1 MWFLPRLAVSER
13 RLSQKPC
20 KSRECVGWC
29 GFADRLKGAWGRI
42 VARELSE
49 ICGEPRRSEVS
60 LLGWIK
66 FVSGPK
72 WGRPLWKCFRDLGL
86 FVMKGLELFV
96 EAIIFRS
103 RWLLAPFFLGLIV
116 ATIALMLKFFKELSH
131 LVLDLFGMNGSEV
144 IISILSLV
152 DTTLI
157 AVLLFII
164 ILSGYESFVSKID
177 FNDHEDRPAWMG
189 KVGFSELK
197 LKLIGAIV
205 AISAVE
211 LLKVFIQMDLYDPVD
226 IAWKIGIHMAFVLS
240 GVLFALTDFIN
251 ARKA

>member
-1 MWFLPRLAVSER
+1 
-13 RLSQKPC
+13 
-20 KSRECVGWC
+20 
-29 GFADRLKGAWGRI
+29 
-42 VARELSE
+42 
-49 ICGEPRRSEVS
+49 
-60 LLGWIK
+60 
-66 FVSGPK
+66 
-72 WGRPLWKCFRDLGL
+72 
-86 FVMKGLELFV
+86 MKALELFV

-103 RWLLAPFFLGLIV
+103 RWLLAPFFLGLVI
-116 ATIALMLKFFKELSH
+116 ATGALMVKFFKELSH
-131 LVLDLFGMNGSEV
+131 LVLDLFGMSGSEV
-144 IISILSLV
+144 IITILTLV

-177 FNDHEDRPAWMG
+177 FKGHEDRPVWMG

-197 LKLIGAIV
+197 LKLISAIV

-211 LLKVFIQMDLYDPVD
+211 LLKVFIQMDSYEPVE

-251 ARKA
+251 SRKG

>member
-1 MWFLPRLAVSER
+1 
-13 RLSQKPC
+13 
-20 KSRECVGWC
+20 
-29 GFADRLKGAWGRI
+29 
-42 VARELSE
+42 
-49 ICGEPRRSEVS
+49 
-60 LLGWIK
+60 
-66 FVSGPK
+66 
-72 WGRPLWKCFRDLGL
+72 
-86 FVMKGLELFV
+86 MKALELFI

-103 RWLLAPFFLGLIV
+103 RWLLAPFFLGLIA
-116 ATIALMLKFFKELSH
+116 ATVALMLKFFKELVH
-131 LVLDLFGMNGSEV
+131 LVVDLFGMSGSDV

-164 ILSGYESFVSKID
+164 ILSGYESFVSKLD
-177 FNDHEDRPAWMG
+177 FDDHEDRPGWMG

-211 LLKVFIQMDLYDPVD
+211 LLKVFIQMDLYTSTD
-226 IAWKIGIHMAFVLS
+226 IGWKIGIHVAFVLS

-251 ARKA
+251 ARKGERH

>member
-1 MWFLPRLAVSER
+1 
-13 RLSQKPC
+13 
-20 KSRECVGWC
+20 
-29 GFADRLKGAWGRI
+29 
-42 VARELSE
+42 
-49 ICGEPRRSEVS
+49 
-60 LLGWIK
+60 
-66 FVSGPK
+66 
-72 WGRPLWKCFRDLGL
+72 
-86 FVMKGLELFV
+86 MKGLELFV

>member
-1 MWFLPRLAVSER
+1 
-13 RLSQKPC
+13 
-20 KSRECVGWC
+20 
-29 GFADRLKGAWGRI
+29 
-42 VARELSE
+42 
-49 ICGEPRRSEVS
+49 
-60 LLGWIK
+60 
-66 FVSGPK
+66 
-72 WGRPLWKCFRDLGL
+72 
-86 FVMKGLELFV
+86 MKALELFV
-96 EAIIFRS
+96 ESIIFRS
-103 RWLLAPFFLGLIV
+103 RWLLAPFFLGLIA
-116 ATIALMLKFFKELSH
+116 ATVALMLKFFKELSH
-131 LVLDLFGMNGSEV
+131 LLFDLFGMNGSDV

-177 FNDHEDRPAWMG
+177 FQDHEDRPGWMG

-211 LLKVFIQMDLYDPVD
+211 MLKVFIQIDVYEWTD
-226 IAWKIGIHMAFVLS
+226 IAWKIAIHMTFVLS

-251 ARKA
+251 ARKGGDH